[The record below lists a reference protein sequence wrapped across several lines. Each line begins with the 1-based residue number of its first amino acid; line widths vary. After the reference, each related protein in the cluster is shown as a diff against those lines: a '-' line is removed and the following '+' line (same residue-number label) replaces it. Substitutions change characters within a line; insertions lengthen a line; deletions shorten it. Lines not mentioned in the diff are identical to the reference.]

1 MNADLIDKSYTNEYN
16 SIYKAYTDTDEDDE
30 LTLRRC
36 YMRAREMLDEP
47 TIPLYHRIK
56 TLLLL
61 AGMVGMLPRISRQI
75 TSFANKSID
84 DVDEAS
90 AFLRRVEAQL
100 IVAQKENGHVPAAE
114 EALIELDATIKEL
127 RGVLANEDTGDAAD
141 IDHPLDTSQT

>member
-1 MNADLIDKSYTNEYN
+1 M
-16 SIYKAYTDTDEDDE
+16 
-30 LTLRRC
+30 LT
-36 YMRAREMLDEP
+36 
-47 TIPLYHRIK
+47 RI
-56 TLLLL
+56 
-61 AGMVGMLPRISRQI
+61 
-75 TSFANKSID
+75 ID

>member
-1 MNADLIDKSYTNEYN
+1 MSLRSPFTTASKPYSY
-16 SIYKAYTDTDEDDE
+16 S
-30 LTLRRC
+30 RVWSVC
-36 YMRAREMLDEP
+36 YPVYLV
-47 TIPLYHRIK
+47 K
-56 TLLLL
+56 LLLL
-61 AGMVGMLPRISRQI
+61 LTRI
-75 TSFANKSID
+75 ID

-90 AFLRRVEAQL
+90 AFLRRAEAQL